1 MAEYRKYS
9 IKRNRFKRSCLH
21 GFDVVGEQELRCIPD
36 VYRRS
41 FFCDSIDGS
50 EEEAKWGRV
59 HVDYTLD
66 EDMVV
71 TIYAVALNQRE
82 IPWNDGYIS
91 LDTFFK
97 DLEITIEEKIR
108 MLESLDAVKHIN
120 QQDILL
126 YDLEG
131 RYLFLCIEV
140 VGLGNG
146 VLKNLSVN
154 NQGDIFLDTF
164 PEVYREYGSFFH
176 RYMSIYSTL
185 YMDFQEKIDH
195 VAEFLDVDTAPAQLL
210 PVFCG
215 WMGLDVSG
223 DFLTED
229 RLRTLVKE
237 AYHLNRTKG
246 TRDTLHRVCE
256 IVLGEKVLILEKN
269 VIRENTQAETYK
281 IYEELYGDG
290 IYDVTILIQTF
301 VPENQKSQLEFLLNQ
316 FKPIRSRLR
325 IKFLDQKDSLDGH
338 VYMDMNAH
346 IMDTRNVAL
355 DERAGLDG
363 NIMLKE

>member
-9 IKRNRFKRSCLH
+9 IKRNRFKRSFLK
-21 GFDVVGEQELRCIPD
+21 GLEAAEEQELRCVPD
-36 VYRRS
+36 VYRKV
-41 FFCDSIDGS
+41 FICDSIDGI
-50 EEEAKWGRV
+50 EESAKWGRF
-59 HVDYTLD
+59 HLEYTLD

-71 TIYAVALNQRE
+71 TTYAVALDQKE
-82 IPWNDGYIS
+82 IPWNGGYIS
-91 LDTFFK
+91 LDSFFK
-97 DLEITIEEKIR
+97 DSEITIEEKIR
-108 MLESLDAVKHIN
+108 MFKSLEAKKDIN
-120 QQDILL
+120 QKDILL

-140 VGLGNG
+140 IGLGNG
-146 VLKNLSVN
+146 IIKNLFVN

-185 YMDFQEKIDH
+185 YMDFQEKIDN
-195 VAEFLDVDTAPAQLL
+195 VADFLDIDTAPVELL
-210 PVFCG
+210 PIFCG

-229 RLRTLVKE
+229 RLRTLVRE
-237 AYHLNRTKG
+237 AYQLNRSKG

-281 IYEELYGDG
+281 IYEDLYGDG
-290 IYDVTILIQTF
+290 VYDVTILIHTF